1 MEKRNASSALGSKAT
16 LQLLK
21 LHSDIMNEL
30 RRREIIRTSNNPT
43 GDYAETLFQK
53 AFDWTLERNSSS
65 GHDATSKKGD
75 RYQIKGRRMNSRRP
89 SRQLGV
95 IRNLESK
102 KFDYLAGVLF
112 NEDYSVHR
120 AIVIPQVQLLKMK
133 SRFSNYVNG
142 QIFYLHDDTWKIAGV
157 EDVTSKLRDA
167 AKKL

>member
-1 MEKRNASSALGSKAT
+1 
-16 LQLLK
+16 
-21 LHSDIMNEL
+21 
-30 RRREIIRTSNNPT
+30 
-43 GDYAETLFQK
+43 
-53 AFDWTLERNSSS
+53 
-65 GHDATSKKGD
+65 
-75 RYQIKGRRMNSRRP
+75 MNSRRP

-120 AIVIPQVQLLKMK
+120 AIVIPQMQLLKMK

-142 QIFYLHDDTWKIAGV
+142 QSFYLHDDTWKIAGV

-167 AKKL
+167 AKKM